1 MLPII
6 NLNYQEF
13 GAKTYY
19 YATFSF
25 NRQIYSLFRA
35 LPFTHW
41 DARERAWVFEASV
54 YSPEDLRNRFAGIAK
69 IETIHFP
76 LKSVNQKRNQ
86 WPPSEAL
93 APLSEHKQ
101 GVLKTFH
108 DWLQSRRYSPNTI
121 KSYIESISIFL
132 RYFPTKEVE
141 EIENED
147 LIEFNNQYILK
158 NGFSSS
164 YQNQVV
170 NGIKLFYRSIHQTRF
185 DVQLVHRP
193 KRAKTLPNVLSKE
206 EVKAILEAPSNLK
219 HRMML
224 SMIYA
229 CGLRRSELLNLRFK
243 DILSDRLLLH
253 IKQSKGKK
261 DRVVPL
267 SLRLLHELRDYYR
280 VYRPTTYLFEGQES
294 GRPYSEASLQKVLK
308 SALYQSKI
316 NKPVTLHWLRHSY
329 ATHLLESGTDLRYI
343 QELLGHSS
351 SRTTEI
357 YTHVSRK
364 SLEQIKSPFDS
375 L

>member
-101 GVLKTFH
+101 GMLKTFH

-141 EIENED
+141 EIKNED

-185 DVQLVHRP
+185 DVELVHRP
-193 KRAKTLPNVLSKE
+193 KQAKTLPNVLSKE

-224 SMIYA
+224 SLIYA